1 MSARL
6 NLSIGIGTLAVMLIM
21 SFGNLYF
28 TNQGKEQSEQN
39 NRDIEVL
46 KQENAELKKIVS
58 DFIDRW
64 DKRVET
70 SNKVNNGTQ
79 SLVLNGVHEI
89 LNTVR
94 QEFGNLTEHRTV
106 TNATFDRVNESLNK
120 IEKILNTTT
129 ALTGPEYDKLAD
141 QKVKDIIGNVTELI
155 QNDRSKRPQVK

>member
-1 MSARL
+1 MSGRI
-6 NLSIGIGTLAVMLIM
+6 NLGVGIGTFAVMLIM
-21 SFGNLYF
+21 SFSVLYF

-39 NRDIEVL
+39 YADIQIL
-46 KQENAELKKIVS
+46 KQENTQLKKIVS

-79 SLVLNGVHEI
+79 SLVLNGVNEI

-94 QEFGNLTEHRTV
+94 QEFGNLTEHRIV

-120 IEKILNTTT
+120 IERILNTTT

-141 QKVKDIIGNVTELI
+141 QKVKDIVGNVTELI
-155 QNDRSKRPQVK
+155 RNEPKRPQVK